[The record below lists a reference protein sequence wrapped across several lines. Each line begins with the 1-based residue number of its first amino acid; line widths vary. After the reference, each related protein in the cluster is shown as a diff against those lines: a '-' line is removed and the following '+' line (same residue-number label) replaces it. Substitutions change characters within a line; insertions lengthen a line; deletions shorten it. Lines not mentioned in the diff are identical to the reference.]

1 MCSSDLEDGAK
12 NPLKGI
18 SMKLLVLALN
28 AQFRVGA
35 GRLWAYGLPQ
45 WHAVKVP
52 FAPGGFILWQRQLH
66 VSDGEPALR
75 FKDYTYYAVH
85 RRCG

>member
-1 MCSSDLEDGAK
+1 MSDDGCSQSWWVSIVLQLLEIHDIITALIYNITTGWRSILVGTDVSEDGAK

-35 GRLWAYGLPQ
+35 GR
-45 WHAVKVP
+45 
-52 FAPGGFILWQRQLH
+52 
-66 VSDGEPALR
+66 
-75 FKDYTYYAVH
+75 
-85 RRCG
+85 